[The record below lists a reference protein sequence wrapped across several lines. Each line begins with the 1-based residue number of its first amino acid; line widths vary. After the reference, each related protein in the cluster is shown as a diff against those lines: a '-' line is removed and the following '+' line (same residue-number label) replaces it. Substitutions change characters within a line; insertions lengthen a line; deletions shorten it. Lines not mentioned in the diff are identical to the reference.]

1 LADSYLT
8 VYPDAGSGNTTVDGH
23 LAASYSAGES
33 WAYMRGDVGNYANAT
48 DTSGVCAR
56 LRCDGNEDEWD
67 TIYRGI
73 LTFDTS
79 ALTGAASISAANLSL
94 YIYLVDNSFTDSL
107 AVVGATPADNNAL
120 VNGDYDE
127 VGSTLYATAAAMS
140 GLSANQYN
148 DFALNGTGLAAISK
162 TGITGIGTRMESDR
176 ANTEPEWSSGADSD
190 VGIRWADYADVTSD
204 PKLVITYTLGG
215 GSPYTLTADAGAFT
229 LSGTAATLLWKQ
241 ILDAAAGSF
250 VLTGSAV
257 TMNKGFTMAAA
268 AGSFTLSGTAADLL
282 HDHTLDAA
290 AGSYTLSGT
299 AAGLLHAHLLD
310 AAAGSFV
317 LSGTAATLLQKQILT
332 ASGGTFTLSGTAADL
347 LHDQILDAAGGTFT
361 LTGTAADLLRGYAI
375 DAGSGTFTLTGTAAD
390 LLHHRVFPVGSGAF
404 VLTGF
409 DATLTYAALFSGT
422 AGVNT
427 FTVTAL
433 PKNLL
438 SVTMADNELSVD
450 TLPNNEFEVVV

>member
-1 LADSYLT
+1 MADSYLT
-8 VYPDAGSGNTTVDGH
+8 VYPDAGTGNTTVDGR
-23 LAASYSAGES
+23 AYRTTNGTWAEIRGGAGEG
-33 WAYMRGDVGNYANAT
+33 AGDT
-48 DTSGVCAR
+48 DAFTSGVYYLATAAE
-56 LRCDGNEDEWD
+56 GQW
-67 TIYRGI
+67 TILIRSIYT
-73 LTFDTS
+73 LDTS
-79 ALTGAASISAANLSL
+79 ALTAAANISAATFSVYPTSKDDGLSDS
-94 YIYLVDNSFTDSL
+94 IALVGS
-107 AVVGATPADNNAL
+107 TPANDNAL
-120 VNGDYDE
+120 VAADYGQ
-127 VGSTLYATAAAMS
+127 VGTTLYAPVIALADIT
-140 GLSANQYN
+140 LDTYN
-148 DFALNGTGLAAISK
+148 AFTLNGTGLAAISK
-162 TGITGIGTRMESDR
+162 TGITKLGLTGEHDR
-176 ANTEPEWSSGADSD
+176 AGIDPWIDSQRTDFVTYFADQ
-190 VGIRWADYADVTSD
+190 ADTTYD
-204 PKLVITYTLGG
+204 PKLVITYTTGG

-229 LSGTAATLLWKQ
+229 LTGTAATLLWKQ

-433 PKNLL
+433 PANLL